1 MLADDVLR
9 DNKHIGAKDL
19 PSLESALVFRKM
31 STVKVTVVT
40 PAQERCSSVD
50 VPRCHACAWNWRAPV
65 GRPRALQQKAA
76 AGASGCSKERALETA
91 HHVPTS
97 YQSPFHHW
105 LTSQR
110 HCAGSQQTQ
119 CD

>member
-19 PSLESALVFRKM
+19 PSLEQALVFRKM

-50 VPRCHACAWNWRAPV
+50 VPRYHACAWNWRAPV

-76 AGASGCSKERALETA
+76 AGASGCSKERALET
-91 HHVPTS
+91 PTMFPHLINPPS
-97 YQSPFHHW
+97 
-105 LTSQR
+105 TT
-110 HCAGSQQTQ
+110 G
-119 CD
+119 